1 MNTTVTLW
9 NEGNIWSNHSRL
21 LSCIKHKA
29 GFVRPGLTRSTSA
42 GTCLHRWS
50 WAGSGTLPA
59 RHHSGWS
66 ACGAHSTAC
75 ETLPGT
81 PSSRRTFFGI
91 RDASELGRSPW
102 AWAVPCSASG
112 PPSRGP
118 RRGQRPGEPPPLP
131 GYAPSWPQQLMLW
144 CTPDVVTHNRKHW
157 RGGVF
162 LLVFPRHGGVNFTE
176 HSRAVHGCVYFIN
189 TGKCIHRAHRAL
201 RRNDSVHRVFS
212 HGPQPREH
220 QCVRCKQRR
229 ESWAGRHSVS
239 HDRRVNTGLQD
250 FYVADGRADG
260 ARCLSSVT
268 DNQQRSG
275 ARRPERQPLRA
286 AAGGRDGGLGDG
298 RESDVLHADTD
309 PESAGVSA
317 EVCSQPEPA
326 KSEGRDRF
334 PHAVSGIYVFNE
346 LPFITDLH
354 AVTNLF
360 VVYESFETNVPHW
373 WFSEI
378 KENSKSFRNNIF

>member
-1 MNTTVTLW
+1 MHTGRCGGTTAYT
-9 NEGNIWSNHSRL
+9 ECFHTDRSR
-21 LSCIKHKA
+21 A
-29 GFVRPGLTRSTSA
+29 STNVW
-42 GTCLHRWS
+42 H
-50 WAGSGTLPA
+50 
-59 RHHSGWS
+59 
-66 ACGAHSTAC
+66 
-75 ETLPGT
+75 
-81 PSSRRTFFGI
+81 
-91 RDASELGRSPW
+91 
-102 AWAVPCSASG
+102 V
-112 PPSRGP
+112 
-118 RRGQRPGEPPPLP
+118 
-131 GYAPSWPQQLMLW
+131 
-144 CTPDVVTHNRKHW
+144 N
-157 RGGVF
+157 RGGKVE
-162 LLVFPRHGGVNFTE
+162 P
-176 HSRAVHGCVYFIN
+176 A
-189 TGKCIHRAHRAL
+189 
-201 RRNDSVHRVFS
+201 D
-212 HGPQPREH
+212 
-220 QCVRCKQRR
+220 
-229 ESWAGRHSVS
+229 SVS